1 MYERRLPNDLAITKA
16 ALEAYRAEPVAVAV
30 ESTFNSSRAE
40 GPVRGLSFRY
50 PLFSWGGAS
59 FYGLASCP

>member
-16 ALEAYRAEPVAVAV
+16 ALKPLRAEFVAVAV

-40 GPVRGLSFRY
+40 GRVRGSSFRC
-50 PLFSWGGAS
+50 PVLPWSGVS
-59 FYGLASCP
+59 FYEFASCP